1 MLQNTRATALTVS
14 ELLRENQQGGTE
26 LPPPLPPTHTHTQI
40 RVNFLGQWY
49 FEIQKFISQSRVE
62 EALIFFND
70 FLEIFLCLSIS
81 ECLNIF

>member
-1 MLQNTRATALTVS
+1 MLQNTRVTALTVS
-14 ELLRENQQGGTE
+14 ELLRENQQRGGDY
-26 LPPPLPPTHTHTQI
+26 PPHIHTQI
-40 RVNFLGQWY
+40 RVNFLEQSY

-62 EALIFFND
+62 EVLIFFND

>member
-1 MLQNTRATALTVS
+1 MLQNTRATAVTVS
-14 ELLRENQQGGTE
+14 ELLRENQQGGEGEIT
-26 LPPPLPPTHTHTQI
+26 PHTHTQI

-62 EALIFFND
+62 EVLIFFND

-81 ECLNIF
+81 ERLNIF